1 MATGQDDMKP
11 DASCRKFIRTH
22 VMKGKNRKRVA
33 FQEPASGAWISH
45 EHEICASQ
53 HWTTSL
59 GHQMSG
65 SIPAL
70 LRSEMGMEPYML
82 QPIHDCGNLLLPFGW
97 LQLLIQR

>member
-22 VMKGKNRKRVA
+22 VMKGKNRKRVDSK
-33 FQEPASGAWISH
+33 EPASGSWISH
-45 EHEICASQ
+45 EQEIYASQ
-53 HWTTSL
+53 HWATSL

-70 LRSEMGMEPYML
+70 LRLEMGMDPYMS
-82 QPIHDCGNLLLPFGW
+82 QPIHDCGNLLLLFG
-97 LQLLIQR
+97 